1 MAVVAV
7 EASALVREELSVMA
21 TAEEM
26 AVVAVLEKQLE
37 EQAKEGVEGRKKEG
51 TAAAREVALVGT
63 RIPLCPD
70 GIGSTHSRST
80 PWSKRGKSRSG
91 QGSKRSEAPAP
102 APARALRLA
111 RVVASAPET
120 ARSPARALVPAR
132 DHGHRGRQRL
142 EVREGWPRAVA
153 PALASGA
160 MA

>member
-7 EASALVREELSVMA
+7 EASALVREEVSVMA

-37 EQAKEGVEGRKKEG
+37 EERKEG

-102 APARALRLA
+102 VPARALRLA

-120 ARSPARALVPAR
+120 ARSPARALVSAR

-142 EVREGWPRAVA
+142 EDREGWPRAVA